1 VANTTIL
8 SAAVNQNLT
17 DIASGLSD
25 CLTRDNQAGMSA
37 VFRAVSGSA
46 AAPGITFTSDTT
58 TGLYLPASHQLGFAS
73 NGTQAGYFDTDQTLV
88 LSSTGSMLLPRGTS
102 AQQPGSPA
110 AGMFRY
116 NTDNGNPE
124 FYNTAWNP
132 LLVSL
137 AGKQQTYGDI
147 INGTIV
153 ASNSANAATF
163 ALKTLAGTDPSAN
176 DPVLVCFR
184 NATIATGN
192 YVALTVTAALSLT
205 VTSGATLGAVNGTPF
220 KLWLVLFN
228 DASTLRLG
236 VINTVSGTNI
246 YPLCQVPLASST
258 AMSAGADSAQVF
270 YTGTGVTSKAYL
282 PLGYASYESGLATAG
297 TWNVDPTRIQLF
309 GHGVAY
315 PGATIQTVSTLT
327 GASTTGSTQI
337 PQDDT
342 IPQSGEGDQ
351 YMTQAI
357 TPTSAANILEIE
369 SRTNI
374 ASSIG
379 ANLAAA
385 LFQDSG
391 NNALTAT
398 ISSAA
403 AANTASSPTIFYP
416 MLAATTSAT
425 TFKIRAGTNGG
436 TNTFNGISATRVYG
450 GVLNSYIRIR
460 ELMT

>member
-1 VANTTIL
+1 
-8 SAAVNQNLT
+8 
-17 DIASGLSD
+17 
-25 CLTRDNQAGMSA
+25 
-37 VFRAVSGSA
+37 
-46 AAPGITFTSDTT
+46 
-58 TGLYLPASHQLGFAS
+58 
-73 NGTQAGYFDTDQTLV
+73 
-88 LSSTGSMLLPRGTS
+88 
-102 AQQPGSPA
+102 
-110 AGMFRY
+110 MFRY

-184 NATIATGN
+184 NSTIATGN

-282 PLGYASYESGLATAG
+282 PLGYVSYESGLATAG

-315 PGATIQTVSTLT
+315 PGAIIQQTF
-327 GASTTGSTQI
+327 
-337 PQDDT
+337 
-342 IPQSGEGDQ
+342 
-351 YMTQAI
+351 MT
-357 TPTSAANILEIE
+357 
-369 SRTNI
+369 
-374 ASSIG
+374 
-379 ANLAAA
+379 
-385 LFQDSG
+385 
-391 NNALTAT
+391 
-398 ISSAA
+398 
-403 AANTASSPTIFYP
+403 
-416 MLAATTSAT
+416 TTSAT
-425 TFKIRAGTNGG
+425 TINSTNYISTNVTQAFTLSSAANLVFVSIDCDYTNTQSG
-436 TNTFNGISATRVYG
+436 TNTTQIFRDSTGIGLQRLLGTGTAALSNPSVTTSMSLIDAPGSTSATYTVKQKESRTDTG
-450 GVLNSYIRIR
+450 NSSFTQGSMICH